1 MFFSK
6 ATIVDFGL
14 PMQMGPQDIPLSL
27 SQTPKVSPKI
37 PPYSPHVINTE
48 QLWWLLND
56 PILCAW
62 DLNIYIE
69 VAVDSGKLCLVMEA
83 STEPGMRHHSP
94 AGLVD
99 SVSQRLRALS
109 LQK

>member
-27 SQTPKVSPKI
+27 SRTPKVSPKI

-48 QLWWLLND
+48 Q
-56 PILCAW
+56 AV
-62 DLNIYIE
+62 
-69 VAVDSGKLCLVMEA
+69 VAAE
-83 STEPGMRHHSP
+83 
-94 AGLVD
+94 
-99 SVSQRLRALS
+99 
-109 LQK
+109 